1 MKIKQICSIAS
12 GVNSRRHPQGTVY
25 FLGASDF
32 KDPFTIDSFMAPS
45 LLASSKLEK
54 HYLQA
59 GDVVVLA
66 KGHHGFT
73 AHYINGNLQPAVA
86 SSVFLVLR
94 EIQAEVLPEYLV
106 WYINLESTQS
116 QLKAY
121 ARGSALPAINRTI
134 LGDLKIDM
142 PSLFIQQDIVSLSRL
157 KKEESR
163 LIQKLDDLKTTQL
176 EFFLKTKIQNNEK

>member
-1 MKIKQICSIAS
+1 MKITQICSIAS

-32 KDPFTIDSFMAPS
+32 VDPYTVDPYMTPG
-45 LLASSKLEK
+45 LLASSKLKK

-73 AHYINGNLQPAVA
+73 AHYINCSLQPAVA

-94 EIQAEVLPEYLV
+94 EIQATVLPEYLV
-106 WYINLESTQS
+106 WYINLESTQNE
-116 QLKAY
+116 LKTF
-121 ARGSALPAINRTI
+121 ARGSALPAINRKI
-134 LGDLKIDM
+134 LGDLQ
-142 PSLFIQQDIVSLSRL
+142 IQVPALEVQRNIVSLSRL
-157 KKEESR
+157 KKEESQ
-163 LIQKLDDLKTTQL
+163 LIQKLDYLKTTQL
-176 EFFLKTKIQNNEK
+176 ELLLKTKIQNNEH